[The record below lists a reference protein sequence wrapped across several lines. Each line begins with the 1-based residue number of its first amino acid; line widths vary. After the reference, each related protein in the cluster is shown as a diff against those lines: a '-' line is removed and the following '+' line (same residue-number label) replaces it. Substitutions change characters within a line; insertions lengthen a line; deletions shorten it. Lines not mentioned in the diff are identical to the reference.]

1 VDSSSSAFSSPGR
14 EAVIEHRAAE
24 WLAKR
29 DRGLTATEQDELF
42 QWLAEDPRHGEWFA
56 RHQQTVNGLK
66 VLAQW
71 RPEHGTRPNPDLLA
85 QPPARSDAR
94 ARRLAWWS
102 AGALAAAASLAL
114 AFTVWRGAESP
125 AEKKVSAD
133 TDAKIAIEA
142 APVLRRLLEDGSSID
157 LNHGAEVEV
166 QFTVEERRVRLVRG
180 EAHFTV
186 AKNPLRPFVVQ
197 ANGVS
202 VRAVGTAFDVRL
214 EAAAVEVLVT
224 EGRVSVNPPTRV
236 AALAGDAAK
245 ADAAPAAEPAFVGV
259 GERAVVSLVVS
270 GAAPVVTAVAPAE
283 MARLLAWQPRQLE
296 FADAPL
302 AQVVAEFNRD
312 NRVKLVVADPILA
325 ALPIGATLRSDNVEG
340 FVRLLETSF
349 QVAVE
354 RRSDGVIVLR
364 RAAPSGGR

>member
-1 VDSSSSAFSSPGR
+1 MDASSSDPGR
-14 EAVIEHRAAE
+14 EAAVEHRAAE

-29 DRGLTATEQDELF
+29 DRGLTATEQDEFF
-42 QWLAEDPRHGEWFA
+42 QWLGEDPRHGEWFA
-56 RHQQTVNGLK
+56 RHQQTVSGLK

-71 RPEHGTRPNPDLLA
+71 RPEHGARPNPDLLA

-94 ARRLAWWS
+94 GRRLAWWS
-102 AGALAAAASLAL
+102 AGTFAAAASFAL
-114 AFTVWRGAESP
+114 AFTVWRQTDAAVKDLSSAE
-125 AEKKVSAD
+125 
-133 TDAKIAIEA
+133 AKIATEA

-157 LNHGAEVEV
+157 LNRGAEVEV
-166 QFTVEERRVRLVRG
+166 QFTPDERRVRLVRG

-224 EGRVSVNPPTRV
+224 EGRVSVDPPGRV
-236 AALAGDAAK
+236 AALLGDAAK
-245 ADAAPAAEPAFVGV
+245 SEASPAAEAAFVSV
-259 GERAVVSLVVS
+259 GERAVVSLVAA

-296 FADAPL
+296 FSDAPL

-364 RAAPSGGR
+364 RAAATVVR